1 MINKR
6 IFGSPIP
13 INVQK
18 KLEAR
23 QLAAI
28 GDKKPFEEID
38 SNYKDDRASRYKYN
52 ELLAS
57 NFNMEADL
65 SSRTPF
71 ARMWTG
77 ISLVNERDFEKKE
90 TEDSTNSSISDSIEK
105 SKQQDNE
112 LERLNS
118 LIQQIKYKELERTIY
133 IVGTNNLST
142 LDNSMDPNNSQQN
155 QNYSAVFPPEH
166 QVEGDNNK
174 FMKPA
179 AGITKVS
186 SETEGIMGS
195 IKKTTVDF
203 TVHNFHDYDKIF
215 SKFFLR
221 PGAQVFVDFGWDA
234 LKDSSGN
241 PIKLYDPHEIL
252 NLKSVDNQ
260 YSNDEKVEHKLY
272 GQIERDSIDEDG
284 FVTRCNGDVET
295 LVGIVTD
302 YDSKIQQNG
311 SVECSL
317 TITSKNSA
325 LIQYPKHTGT
335 NVEAANQ
342 KFAFD
347 LDNLIFYEQA
357 YKLGSGTDQSRLR
370 SGVEK
375 VTNAGTS
382 VDDEL
387 SFDNFLTSVKFKSFG
402 SKSFVPT
409 AMAQVSGLF
418 VVGDEDAEDSYIQW
432 GLLEDRI
439 FNKYFGHG
447 DDATSVSEDKEGKFT
462 VRLDSSD
469 GFTAFEKGFLY
480 KQAQTDSAPNFL
492 IPYNWDISY
501 SNPRDA
507 SGKQKSGM
515 KDGERVLEFLQGG
528 KENYKQYGDEAEFKK
543 KVDEDKEN
551 FNKFVSE
558 KYSDAANSG
567 TTRPVKVFTEN
578 GLVTKYDKEVKR
590 VPIREIFI
598 NIEIVK
604 DAFINDNNKN
614 FRDVVNEILDAV
626 NEDSYGLWDWK
637 LVGEENILKINDMNF
652 SNVAIGTKDERKKEF
667 DKIFRFEVMSK
678 NSIVTDYS
686 VSFEMPDGD
695 IGSMYAIQAMTGTP
709 AKMDPITSII
719 ESHSALQT
727 ICNKYNADLKKVGF
741 RYLPD
746 LGAYNALNQASQ
758 RFTQEQKLKY
768 YNDIS
773 TEFKD
778 KNSGNGS
785 YWSGIGTVNPNVE
798 WSPAVEEKSKKQSG
812 VFNDD
817 IDFNGEARMEL
828 ARKREREAGKTVA
841 GNIDDYYEYKITG
854 EFVTEDHYKAI
865 PLPMKLELTIYGIS
879 SLKPGDTFRVDYLP
893 ELYMEYVYFQV
904 INVSHDVGAGGWYT
918 TLETQF
924 RVSPHRYEDSNMF
937 KAPATGDDEEK
948 ENLKNLLNEANISG
962 DDADFLVKSISISEN
977 KQKAEPPPV
986 VLDPMMLKGGE
997 LLSED
1002 IDDSRA
1008 YMWDN
1013 EATAFSTLYGKRY
1026 ESYWQRVNDSGPL
1039 RIYSNGD
1046 WDWDYVK
1053 GSGKLPTIK
1062 GASISKWSADGKSST
1077 GYTRDVITN
1086 RDFKSLRFFM
1096 TDLQQEDDKKY
1107 TYFDRLFSF
1116 KIVSDLPI
1124 FIPNPL
1130 YYWSDENNRYNG
1142 YGNFRCTWGRN
1153 GGKTT
1158 YVGGVYWPGEKCYLV
1173 INSGAPSKWWGVFP
1187 TNSASRTKLSDVNYE
1202 AFDPRW
1208 SEYEWSDEGPSGGG
1222 TPDQYD

>member
-6 IFGSPIP
+6 VFGSPIP

-23 QLAAI
+23 QLVAI
-28 GDKKPFEEID
+28 GDKKPLEEID

-52 ELLAS
+52 ELISS

-77 ISLVNERDFEKKE
+77 ISLVNERDFESNK
-90 TEDSTNSSISDSIEK
+90 TENTNSDTISDSIEK
-105 SKQQDNE
+105 SKEKDDE
-112 LERLNS
+112 LDRLNT
-118 LIQQIKYKELERTIY
+118 LLQQVKYKELERTVY

-142 LDNSMDPNNSQQN
+142 LDNSMNPNNSQQER
-155 QNYSAVFPPEH
+155 YSEVFPPEH
-166 QVEGDNNK
+166 QVKGDNNK
-174 FMKPA
+174 FLKPT

-203 TVHNFHDYDKIF
+203 VVHNFHDYDKIF

-221 PGAQVFVDFGWDA
+221 PGAQIFVDFGWDT
-234 LKDSSGN
+234 LKDSDGN
-241 PIKLYDPHEIL
+241 PIKLYDPREIL
-252 NLKSVDNQ
+252 SLKSVDNQ

-272 GQIERDSIDEDG
+272 GQIERDDVDEDG
-284 FVTRCNGDVET
+284 FVTKCNGDVET

-302 YDSKIQQNG
+302 YDSKIQTNG
-311 SVECSL
+311 TVECSL

-335 NVEAANQ
+335 NIEASNQ
-342 KFAFD
+342 KFLFD

-357 YKLGSGTDQSRLR
+357 YKLGNATDQSRLR

-375 VTNAGTS
+375 LTNAGNS
-382 VDDEL
+382 VENEL
-387 SFDNFLTSVKFKSFG
+387 AFENFLDSVKFKSFG

-418 VVGDEDAEDSYIQW
+418 VVGDEDADDSYIQW
-432 GLLEDRI
+432 GLLEDRV

-447 DDATSVSEDKEGKFT
+447 DDAKKVSEDKEGKFT

-507 SGKQKSGM
+507 SGKQKSGK
-515 KDGERVLEFLQGG
+515 KDKERINEFLKGG
-528 KENYKQYGDEAEFKK
+528 KEEYKQYGDDAAYAKK
-543 KVDEDKEN
+543 RDEDKEN
-551 FNKFVSE
+551 FNKFIQKVYVETPSTE
-558 KYSDAANSG
+558 
-567 TTRPVKVFTEN
+567 TRPVRVFTEN
-578 GLVTKYDKEVKR
+578 GLITKYDKEVKR

-598 NIEIVK
+598 NMQVVK
-604 DAFINDNNKN
+604 DAFTNDNNQN
-614 FRDVVNEILDAV
+614 FRDVVNEILDAI

-652 SNVAIGTKDERKKEF
+652 SEVAIGTKDERKNEF
-667 DKIFRFEVMSK
+667 DKIFRFEIMSK
-678 NSIVTDYS
+678 SSIVTSYD
-686 VSFEMPDGD
+686 VSFEMPSGD

-709 AKMDPITSII
+709 AKMDPVTSVI

-758 RFTQEQKLKY
+758 QFNQAQKLQF

-773 TEFKD
+773 SEFKD
-778 KNSGNGS
+778 KSSGNQA
-785 YWSGIGTVNPNVE
+785 YNDGIGVVNPNIE
-798 WSPAVEEKSKKQSG
+798 WSSATEEKSKKQSG
-812 VFNDD
+812 AFDDD
-817 IDFNGEARMEL
+817 IDFNGEARMNL
-828 ARKREREAGKTVA
+828 ARRKEREQGKTIA

-865 PLPMKLELTIYGIS
+865 PLPMKLEIQIYGIS
-879 SLKPGDTFRVDYLP
+879 SLKPGDIFRVDYLP

-904 INVSHDVGAGGWYT
+904 INVSHDINASGWYT

-924 RVSPHRYEDSNMF
+924 RISPHRYEDSNMF

-962 DDADFLVKSISISEN
+962 DDADFIIKSVSISEN
-977 KQKAEPPPV
+977 KQKAEPEPV

-1002 IDDSRA
+1002 IDDSGA
-1008 YMWDN
+1008 YMWDD

-1039 RIYSNGD
+1039 KIYSNGD

-1053 GSGKLPTIK
+1053 GSGKLPTVK
-1062 GASISKWSADGKSST
+1062 GASISRQSSDGTSST

-1086 RDFKSLRFFM
+1086 RNFESLRFFM

-1107 TYFDRLFSF
+1107 DAFDRLFTF
-1116 KIVSDLPI
+1116 KIASDLPL

-1130 YYWSDENNRYNG
+1130 YYWGDENNRYNG
-1142 YGNFRCTWGRN
+1142 YGNYRVTWGRN

-1158 YVGGVYWPGEKCYLV
+1158 YVGGVYWPNEKVYLV
-1173 INSGAPSKWWGVFP
+1173 INSGNPKMWWGCFP
-1187 TNSASRTKLSDVNYE
+1187 TNPGSKTKLSDINHR

-1208 SEYEWSDEGPSGGG
+1208 SDYEWKTEGPQGGG
-1222 TPDQYD
+1222 TPEIY